1 MADKKLKLDKLR
13 KARVDSLA
21 RSGSTSSTRDRTD
34 TNDREAGAASDANGD
49 SGGGGG
55 GGGDTPPMVRTR
67 RKLSVLSLL
76 FSFFFFYFFFFF
88 SHCWPLCCLVCILLG
103 KKNFSSRT
111 FSWEKNLLPV
121 HLVQY
126 TARKLNTAN
135 LSFSSASSG
144 CLDDDVAAFKGKH

>member
-88 SHCWPLCCLVCILLG
+88 SHCWPLCCLVCVLLG
-103 KKNFSSRT
+103 KKTFLPVHSPGKKPSSRT
-111 FSWEKNLLPV
+111 FSTIYGEKAE
-121 HLVQY
+121 HCQSFFFFCFFW
-126 TARKLNTAN
+126 
-135 LSFSSASSG
+135 LS
-144 CLDDDVAAFKGKH
+144 